1 MNQDYNDENNGT
13 VNDLTISKEFL
24 KKTSKWL
31 KIVAILTIISGVL
44 ACLGAFTTF
53 GLSLIPGII
62 NIILGVK
69 LNNAK
74 KAIDNYLRGDFNSI
88 NEVFDNIGQYFKIQ
102 GIFMIA
108 GIVISILM
116 VIAMVIFGF
125 AAFNNMGPEM
135 MY

>member
-1 MNQDYNDENNGT
+1 MNEDYNDDNNLI
-13 VNDLTISKEFL
+13 VDDFTISKEFL
-24 KKTSKWL
+24 KKTSKWT

-53 GLSLIPGII
+53 GFSLIPGII

-74 KAIDNYLRGDFNSI
+74 KAIDNYLRGDLNSI
-88 NEVFDNIGQYFKIQ
+88 NEAFNNIGQYFKIQ
-102 GIFMIA
+102 GIFMIV
-108 GIVISILM
+108 GIVISIVM
-116 VIAMVIFGF
+116 VIAMLLFGF
-125 AAFNNMGPEM
+125 AAFNNMGTEM